1 MGVTTPKKIIPIIT
15 GEIILPKKKPN
26 LNQSILNGV
35 KIGEF
40 VSPKIKIKNENIKNK
55 KLICP
60 LLKKIKTKTKKKN
73 IENTIPNSLFVLL
86 LTFFIN

>member
-1 MGVTTPKKIIPIIT
+1 MI
-15 GEIILPKKKPN
+15 GEIIFPKNKPN

-40 VSPKIKIKNENIKNK
+40 ISPKININNENASSK

-73 IENTIPNSLFVLL
+73 IENTIPNSLFELRLIFFITNVY
-86 LTFFIN
+86 FFINIITIL